1 MERQCGD
8 KDHRLKKKASLDNV
22 SRDSVTSQTH
32 NLRGQVSRD
41 YRKMGHV
48 VKIMDDIK
56 AE

>member
-22 SRDSVTSQTH
+22 SRDSVPSQTH